1 MMASR
6 HAGAGGA
13 ADKPLSGG
21 MPDDPQSVGMPDDL
35 HPAGMPDD
43 PQSVGM
49 PDDLHLAGI
58 PDEPYPRGGPDEPRH
73 VGRPGRPHAPIWDLP
88 ERGARGPK
96 ARHDRAAIAAAAIR
110 IADAEGAE
118 ALTMRRLASDLG
130 IATMS
135 LYNYVPTKEHLIQ
148 LMADRLAAEYAYP
161 LTPPADRR
169 SAIADLARQ
178 ARDIA
183 RRHPWLTG
191 LLSRPPVPGP
201 HGLKYLDY
209 FLGLLE
215 GSGLDTGAK
224 LEMVAL
230 ISGFATMY
238 GGMQAALADERAGT
252 GTSAHDQAA
261 AQVQVFARAAASGQY
276 PSLAAA
282 LAEAGP
288 VRSEEDVFESC
299 IMRLIDVARPND
311 RVALGKGRT

>member
-1 MMASR
+1 MTPSR
-6 HAGAGGA
+6 HGGAGGA
-13 ADKPLSGG
+13 ADKPPSAGSPG
-21 MPDDPQSVGMPDDL
+21 DPQS
-35 HPAGMPDD
+35 AGM
-43 PQSVGM
+43 
-49 PDDLHLAGI
+49 
-58 PDEPYPRGGPDEPRH
+58 PDEPYPRGGPA
-73 VGRPGRPHAPIWDLP
+73 RPHAPIWDLP

-96 ARHDRAAIAAAAIR
+96 PRHDRAAIAAAAIR

-161 LTPPADRR
+161 PAPPSDQR

-178 ARDIA
+178 SRDIA
-183 RRHPWLTG
+183 RRHPWLAG
-191 LLSRPPVPGP
+191 LLSRPPALGP

-224 LEMVAL
+224 LEILAL

-252 GTSAHDQAA
+252 GTSAQDQAA